1 MRKYWAYYK
10 TSITQTIA
18 YRGTLLMWLTCNF
31 ISMATIL
38 AVWFSA
44 SNRNNLGGYP
54 FHQLITYYVIGI
66 VIGWAINWN
75 TFPSLKQKI
84 KKGDLAAELVKPISP
99 VILTFTWEA
108 AFRTVCLIFG
118 LVGTIVVG
126 ALLSKFISFPTMSA
140 NVIVLFIS
148 FAMAIAI
155 QSLMG
160 VCLAMFSFWFTD
172 TESLSALRWIGLE
185 IIGGTGLPLS
195 FIPTLFQPLVRILPF
210 RYMYSFPMEIIF
222 GRVNSQELVVGF
234 CWQLFWVIALFLAH
248 KLLWR
253 QGLKSYVSV
262 GQ

>member
-31 ISMATIL
+31 ISMATII

-44 SNRNNLGGYP
+44 SNRNSLGGYT

-66 VIGWAINWN
+66 AVGWAINWN
-75 TFPSLKQKI
+75 TFPGLKQKI
-84 KKGDLAAELVKPISP
+84 KKGDLASELVKPISP
-99 VILTFTWEA
+99 VGLTFVWEA
-108 AFRTVCLIFG
+108 AFRSVCLVIG
-118 LVGTIVVG
+118 LVGTILVG
-126 ALLSKFISFPTMSA
+126 ALLLKYLSFPVMSA
-140 NVIVLFIS
+140 NVFILLFS
-148 FAMAIAI
+148 FGMAIAI
-155 QSLMG
+155 QALMG
-160 VCLAMFSFWFTD
+160 VCLAMFSFWLTD
-172 TESLSALRWIGLE
+172 VESLSALRWIGLE
-185 IIGGTGLPLS
+185 ILGGTGLPLS
-195 FIPTLFQPLVRILPF
+195 FIPVYFQPLLKVLPF

-222 GRVNSQELVVGF
+222 GKVNSTELVVGL
-234 CWQLFWVIALFLAH
+234 CWQLFWVAALFLSH